1 MKSLISLIVHSPD
14 HIKRMIYLCCF
25 FTLSFFSAE
34 DCPSKHSCE
43 AFSATY
49 SNVICAMHACEGNI
63 SCFIKDLPRVC
74 DTAKPCYCWHCC
86 CDTFP
91 RINYNGFCQ
100 HNRAQREN
108 IKVIIL
114 WEYFECTNEQQYT
127 RIRFYPFER
136 KKTSK
141 YSLYNGKRKR
151 ISLCDRKTEKKTAIL
166 VIWVMNTQCVDTNWK
181 TKECTL
187 NAWEIEKGY
196 WEWDFTMQQ

>member
-1 MKSLISLIVHSPD
+1 MLFF
-14 HIKRMIYLCCF
+14 HIIIFFRRGLSIQTFLRSIQRYLFKCYLCDARMWRKYFVFYQRPSTCVWYSETMLLL
-25 FTLSFFSAE
+25 TL
-34 DCPSKHSCE
+34 
-43 AFSATY
+43 
-49 SNVICAMHACEGNI
+49 
-63 SCFIKDLPRVC
+63 
-74 DTAKPCYCWHCC
+74 
-86 CDTFP
+86 DTFP
-91 RINYNGFCQ
+91 RINYNDFCQ

-151 ISLCDRKTEKKTAIL
+151 ISLCDRKNWKKTAIL